1 MRALTLGLLIASIG
15 SASHAEMPM
24 RPYLSLDAAQAG
36 TQACLDWAAGED
48 LRVAVAVM
56 DRGGRL
62 VSFARMDDVFVK
74 QVEFAQI
81 KAETASTT
89 PASTKRI
96 GEIAVPGSPVEGL
109 VYLSGVTGVE
119 GGVPIRVGEHAI
131 GGIGVSGATPAQDG
145 TCAAIAVDAV
155 IEALGR

>member
-1 MRALTLGLLIASIG
+1 M
-15 SASHAEMPM
+15 
-24 RPYLSLDAAQAG
+24 LDAARAG

-48 LRVAVAVM
+48 LRVAIAVM

-74 QVEFAQI
+74 QVEFAQV

-89 PASTKRI
+89 PLSTKRI
-96 GEIAVPGSPVEGL
+96 GEITAPGSPVESLLTLPGI
-109 VYLSGVTGVE
+109 TGVE
-119 GGVPIRVGEHAI
+119 GGVPIRIGEHAM

-145 TCAAIAVDAV
+145 RCAAITADAV
-155 IEALGR
+155 IEALSG

>member
-1 MRALTLGLLIASIG
+1 MRSLTLAVLAASFAT
-15 SASHAEMPM
+15 ASHADVPT
-24 RPYLSLDAAQAG
+24 RPFLTLDAAQAG
-36 TQACLDWAAGED
+36 MQACLDWAAEED

-109 VYLSGVTGVE
+109 VHLPGVTGVE
-119 GGVPIRVGEHAI
+119 GGVPIRLGEHSI
-131 GGIGVSGATPAQDG
+131 GGVGVSGATPAQDG
-145 TCAAIAVDAV
+145 ECAAIAAEAV
-155 IEALGR
+155 LQSLRG